1 MFSIILGTIGVSL
14 VASGLIVLL
23 LSLIIIRRTV
33 AFGLLLLILG
43 CVLFVAAV
51 VLHLFSLML
60 VL

>member
-1 MFSIILGTIGVSL
+1 VFSIILGTIGVSL